1 MTDYM
6 NVSVINC
13 ISGDVVFYLSLG
25 CEILQ
30 ASYAVVRRISGVLES
45 RLWMI

>member
-1 MTDYM
+1 M
-6 NVSVINC
+6 SVINV
-13 ISGDVVFYLSLG
+13 INGDVVFYCYLG

>member
-1 MTDYM
+1 M
-6 NVSVINC
+6 SVINV
-13 ISGDVVFYLSLG
+13 ISGDVVFFSLG

-45 RLWMI
+45 RIWMI